1 VILRALAS
9 YQPQRAAL
17 PRRAARRLRF
27 LAGLRV
33 LPARV
38 AWFYWRADRVAR
50 RTEDRWSLD
59 SAVRPAEAAQL
70 IELARGRKAV
80 AELGTGTAW
89 SAIILALAD
98 DGRRVITCDPV
109 VRDERTRYLSL
120 VRPGVR
126 ERIELVTATGT
137 DAARSLS
144 SVDMVFIDSSHER
157 ADTIAEFEAWRPLL
171 GDAGVVAFHDY
182 GHPTY
187 PGVAEAIRELE
198 LQGESENGLF
208 VWNAAGAAKR

>member
-1 VILRALAS
+1 M
-9 YQPQRAAL
+9 
-17 PRRAARRLRF
+17 RF
-27 LAGLRV
+27 LLALRV

-50 RTEDRWSLD
+50 RTGDRWSLD
-59 SAVRPAEAAQL
+59 SAVRPVEAAQL
-70 IELARGRKAV
+70 IELARGRKDV

-98 DGRRVITCDPV
+98 GARRVITCDPI
-109 VRDERTRYLSL
+109 VRDERARYLSL
-120 VRPGVR
+120 VRPDVR

-137 DAARSLS
+137 AVARSS
-144 SVDMVFIDSSHER
+144 APSVDMVFIDSSHER

-171 GDAGVVAFHDY
+171 GDAGVRGLSRLWA
-182 GHPTY
+182 PLL

-198 LQGESENGLF
+198 LQGEGENGLF
-208 VWNAAGAAKR
+208 VWKAAKAAKTLDG